1 MAMIY
6 GPTVQDYRLHIGRKF
21 MVTKVI
27 ILDGVGHTW

>member
-1 MAMIY
+1 
-6 GPTVQDYRLHIGRKF
+6 